1 MTGPGF
7 SRPLSFPWHLPLAL
21 ALALPFL
28 VLFVRG
34 LPHFPSTGR
43 DLDVILFSLVL
54 AGLGTLL
61 TLFLALTLA
70 VLGLAGRVVGGC
82 EALLLLGYLVPPF
95 VTGMGLLFS
104 LGALGVRIQG
114 VPGILLAWTLHY
126 APLAYLH
133 LKPQVGLALGLLAT
147 ARVHGATGIRSLK
160 AFLPPLFPPLLVA
173 GGTLYLALLGNFGV
187 PAVLGLPERVYVL
200 PTLAYA
206 RLLSPVAQDPLGEAA
221 ALGLWLALL
230 ALPAVLLARSPLLEA
245 REPLLP
251 PPKPLYR
258 LLFALYALT
267 ALALVLLGLL
277 REALQN
283 PYTGRW
289 DPAFTQALGLPLV
302 QKGLRNS
309 LLLALGAT
317 GLLLLLALALRP
329 FPRLL
334 KGIRGVLD
342 IHYLLPGTLLGVS
355 LILLLAP
362 TPLYGTP
369 WLLLLAYLLHF
380 AALALRAL
388 EGGPAVEGAV
398 LAGRVHGLSPG
409 RAWWRLGYPL
419 LLPSLYAGAFLI
431 FPLAFSE
438 ITLSAL
444 LYAPGAETVGVAV
457 LSALNGGLY
466 REASALGLVLM
477 ALAALA
483 LLGRPR

>member
-1 MTGPGF
+1 MK
-7 SRPLSFPWHLPLAL
+7 RPPPLPWHLAVGLPLAL
-21 ALALPFL
+21 PLL

-34 LPHFPSTGR
+34 LPHFPSTWR
-43 DLDVILFSLVL
+43 DWDVVLLSLVL
-54 AGLGTLL
+54 AGLGT
-61 TLFLALTLA
+61 ALTLA
-70 VLGLAGRVVGGC
+70 IGLGLAILGRAGRVAAGW

-95 VTGMGLLFS
+95 VTGMGVLFS
-104 LGALGVRIQG
+104 LGALGVRLQG
-114 VPGILLAWTLHY
+114 VPGILLAWALHY
-126 APLAYLH
+126 APLAYLL

-147 ARVHGATGIRSLK
+147 ARVHGATGVRALR
-160 AFLPPLFPPLLVA
+160 AFLPPLFPPLLVV

-206 RLLSPVAQDPLGEAA
+206 RLLSPVAQDPLGQAA

-230 ALPAVLLARSPLLEA
+230 ALPAVLIAQSPLLEA
-245 REPLLP
+245 KEPLLP
-251 PPKPLYR
+251 PSRLLYR
-258 LLFALYALT
+258 FLFALYSVA

-283 PYTGRW
+283 PYTGHW
-289 DPAFTQALGLPLV
+289 DPAFAQALGLPLV

-309 LLLALGAT
+309 LLLALVAT
-317 GLLLLLALALRP
+317 GLLLLLGLALRP
-329 FPRLL
+329 FPRIQ
-334 KGIRGVLD
+334 KGVRGVLD
-342 IHYLLPGTLLGVS
+342 IHYLLPGTLLGIG

-369 WLLLLAYLLHF
+369 WLLLLAYLLNF

-419 LLPSLYAGAFLI
+419 LLPYLYAGAFLI
-431 FPLAFSE
+431 FPLAFAE

-466 REASALGLVLM
+466 REASALGLILM
-477 ALAALA
+477 GVAALA